1 MATRLE
7 KTQSVD
13 SVLPNLVRFLKSLG
27 TNKNAA
33 PRSSSHNDAHK
44 RCRIECND
52 IDCAIMDAAIF
63 FFGLFDKHANG
74 QSSRGRSTQF
84 TSEAASGAN
93 SSGEERTSSTFP

>member
-33 PRSSSHNDAHK
+33 PRSSSHNDAYK
-44 RCRIECND
+44 RYRIECND

-63 FFGLFDKHANG
+63 FLDYLTNMLMASRAEGGLPNLPLK
-74 QSSRGRSTQF
+74 RIRS
-84 TSEAASGAN
+84 
-93 SSGEERTSSTFP
+93 